1 MKKLIEALHVI
12 QEECKKH
19 DDWATVDTNWL
30 IQDIKRDFKDKAEEV
45 LKHLSGYAVHID
57 WTGTPYERK

>member
-19 DDWATVDTNWL
+19 ENCKSCPFCTETCGFEGIPLDWE
-30 IQDIKRDFKDKAEEV
+30 IDKLQKA
-45 LKHLSGYAVHID
+45 LL
-57 WTGTPYERK
+57 

>member
-19 DDWATVDTNWL
+19 DGCTNCPML
-30 IQDIKRDFKDKAEEV
+30 VRRYNIRKKCIFEGIPENMDIDEVEKA
-45 LKHLSGYAVHID
+45 LL
-57 WTGTPYERK
+57 